1 MSTNELFKNM
11 VKETTGKKD
20 SSSYAD
26 DTSYN
31 QPAKR
36 VRQGYSAQQRDGSQA
51 KWRIHGDVEYPLK
64 RPWGTLG
71 HRYS

>member
-1 MSTNELFKNM
+1 MSTNELFRNV
-11 VKETTGKKD
+11 VKETKGNKD

-36 VRQGYSAQQRDGSQA
+36 VRQGQQRDGSQA

-71 HRYS
+71 HRCS